1 MANPEIDSDKMRD
14 HPKFFFIVFLFLV
27 QMNHAVAQLDVQGHR
42 GCRGLMPENSI
53 EGFIHA
59 LKIGVTT
66 LEMDVVITAD
76 KQVLLSHEPY
86 MSHEICLDS
95 SGVEIT
101 SDNEKNH
108 NIYQMEMAQ
117 IRQYDCGSKFH
128 ARFPDQEKFRT
139 TKPLLSDVIDTVE
152 SYILSSGISAVDYN
166 IEIKSTP
173 ETDGQFHPG
182 PEEFADL
189 LISLIEAKG
198 LTSRTIIQ
206 SFDPRPLRF
215 LKEKKSAVRLAL
227 LVENIKS
234 PDWNIRRLGFKPD
247 IYSPYYRLI
256 GKRKVRKLQS
266 EGIKVIP
273 WTVNGADEMM
283 KMIGMGVD
291 GIITDYPDRLIP
303 MLSR

>member
-1 MANPEIDSDKMRD
+1 MSVPFAAK
-14 HPKFFFIVFLFLV
+14 
-27 QMNHAVAQLDVQGHR
+27 AQLDIQGHR

-66 LEMDVVITAD
+66 LEMDVVITGD

-101 SDNEKNH
+101 SDREKNH

-128 ARFPDQEKFRT
+128 ARFPEQEKFRT
-139 TKPLLSDVIDTVE
+139 TKPLLSEVIDSVE
-152 SYILSSGISAVDYN
+152 SYLLSSGISAVDYN

-182 PEEFADL
+182 PEEFAGL
-189 LISLIEAKG
+189 LLSLIEAKG

-206 SFDPRPLRF
+206 SFDPRPLRY
-215 LKEKKSAVRLAL
+215 LKEIKIPVRLAL

-234 PDWNIRRLGFKPD
+234 PGWNIRRLGFKPD
-247 IYSPYYRLI
+247 IYSPYFKLLS
-256 GKRKVRKLQS
+256 KRMVKDLRAS
-266 EGIKVIP
+266 GIKVIP
-273 WTVNGADEMM
+273 WTVNDPDDMEKMM
-283 KMIGMGVD
+283 AMEVD
-291 GIITDYPDRLIP
+291 GIITDYPDRLKRLI
-303 MLSR
+303 SR